1 MIWFATLPERPA
13 ALPYTPGPDSET
25 IRMEQALRAVAAR
38 EPALGGRALLDA
50 LADTG
55 LVDRT
60 TAARLLPAFRTFD
73 ADRCFAEELRRL
85 SFRGTGFAD
94 EFRFRILRA
103 VEDLTG
109 EAQLGEVGPEP
120 ALRFR
125 HDGKEGVLLAYPEVA
140 WSIGAHTRA
149 AIGAAIEEMP
159 DALVVVARN
168 FAESTAAQF
177 ASLLDRTGVPG
188 TLLSVNL
195 LLGMRATAL
204 RYQPGA
210 ERVLQLLGVGRPL
223 RSADIATLG
232 NR

>member
-1 MIWFATLPERPA
+1 
-13 ALPYTPGPDSET
+13 
-25 IRMEQALRAVAAR
+25 
-38 EPALGGRALLDA
+38 
-50 LADTG
+50 
-55 LVDRT
+55 
-60 TAARLLPAFRTFD
+60 
-73 ADRCFAEELRRL
+73 
-85 SFRGTGFAD
+85 
-94 EFRFRILRA
+94 
-103 VEDLTG
+103 
-109 EAQLGEVGPEP
+109 
-120 ALRFR
+120 
-125 HDGKEGVLLAYPEVA
+125 
-140 WSIGAHTRA
+140 
-149 AIGAAIEEMP
+149 MP

-210 ERVLQLLGVGRPL
+210 ERVLELLGVGRPL

>member
-1 MIWFATLPERPA
+1 
-13 ALPYTPGPDSET
+13 
-25 IRMEQALRAVAAR
+25 MEQALRTVAAR
-38 EPALGGRALLDA
+38 EPGLGGPALLDA

-60 TAARLLPAFRTFD
+60 TAARLLPTFRSFD
-73 ADRCFAEELRRL
+73 PDRCFAEELRRL

-103 VEDLTG
+103 VEELTG

-120 ALRFR
+120 GIRFR

-140 WSIGAHTRA
+140 WSIGAPTRA

-168 FAESTAAQF
+168 FAEGTAAQF
-177 ASLLDRTGVPG
+177 ASLLDRTEVPG

-210 ERVLQLLGVGRPL
+210 ERVVELLGAGRPL
-223 RSADIATLG
+223 RSVDIATLG